1 MPKTLIK
8 HYKNQIE
15 KIDSII
21 EAWNKVDLIDNETI
35 EKIEI
40 ELRACRAI
48 LNISLH
54 ELMNRDKNEWVPQT
68 KPT

>member
-8 HYKNQIE
+8 NYKNQIK

-21 EAWNKVDLIDNETI
+21 EAWNKIDLIDNETI

-40 ELRACRAI
+40 ELRRCRAI
-48 LNISLH
+48 LKNSLS
-54 ELMNRDKNEWVPQT
+54 EVLNKEG
-68 KPT
+68 

>member
-8 HYKNQIE
+8 NYKNQIK

-21 EAWNKVDLIDNETI
+21 EAWNKIDLIDNETI

-40 ELRACRAI
+40 ELRRCRAI
-48 LNISLH
+48 LKNSLS
-54 ELMNRDKNEWVPQT
+54 EVLNKEV
-68 KPT
+68 

>member
-1 MPKTLIK
+1 MPKTLIN

-40 ELRACRAI
+40 ELRRCRAI
-48 LNISLH
+48 LKNSLS
-54 ELMNRDKNEWVPQT
+54 EVLNKEV
-68 KPT
+68 